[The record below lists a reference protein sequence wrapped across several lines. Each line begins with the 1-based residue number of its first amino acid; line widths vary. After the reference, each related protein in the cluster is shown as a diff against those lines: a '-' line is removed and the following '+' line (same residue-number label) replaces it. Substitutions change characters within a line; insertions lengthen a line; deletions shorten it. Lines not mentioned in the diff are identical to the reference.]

1 MKPRFFFV
9 ILLISVLAQNCSTN
23 KTYAEYSDTEP
34 GSSTLSQFRIT
45 TADIEGV
52 KVLRPDFQIEKLTP
66 EQVSQLSQGIATRR
80 IIKNKLINTQAIS
93 SEDMALITE
102 LAGSQLQMGTYR
114 DRFQKNLENSK
125 LHFVTLQV
133 LLVRGNDES
142 AKNTANEHIKQLK
155 SLKSK
160 SSLDQ
165 YISQNTTDN
174 YRRELNGILEPLC
187 VNCGS
192 HELDELIQGIQD
204 GEGFMTKEISGN
216 TLVIRVIKEDHI
228 VPRRVA
234 AYYQKHI
241 EMIQSL
247 VSSSTSEET
256 KVFRERSSSELS
268 EPLANNNLKNF
279 YESEWQSHF
288 QTLIKQ
294 SGFEVS
300 ELPFLN
306 AMDSNKGFPPES
318 EMNQIVLLKKEG
330 NDYLKFS
337 EFHPKFQ
344 KVWNLLSNDTSGP
357 KDKYLKD
364 LFSLFYDIYLPGLI
378 IQTSDEW
385 KKIEK
390 SDSYKKSIELFQESI
405 CWNYYLKE
413 STKMIVISDSDALTH
428 YETYKNI
435 LYLKSQDP
443 NSGNRSF
450 AEVKQDIIN
459 QLSQEK
465 KQAVIKN
472 LIEQIKEEHKL
483 KTTI

>member
-1 MKPRFFFV
+1 MKPKYFIL
-9 ILLISVLAQNCSTN
+9 ILLIALFSQNCLSK
-23 KTYAEYSDTEP
+23 KTYAVYTDTAI
-34 GSSTLSQFRIT
+34 GSTSPSEFKIT
-45 TADIEGV
+45 TDDIEGV
-52 KVLRPDFQIEKLTP
+52 KVLRPDFQLDKLTP
-66 EQVSQLSQGIATRR
+66 EQVTQLSQGIATRR
-80 IIKNKLINTQAIS
+80 IIKNNLLNTNAIS

-114 DRFQKNLENSK
+114 DRFQKKLEDST

-133 LLVRGNDES
+133 LLVRGNDEV
-142 AKNTANEHIKQLK
+142 AKNTALEHIKQLK
-155 SLKSK
+155 VLKSK
-160 SSLDQ
+160 SSLDE
-165 YISQNTTDN
+165 YISKNTTDN

-216 TLVIRVIKEDHI
+216 TLVIRVIKEDRI
-228 VPRRVA
+228 VPRRA
-234 AYYQKHI
+234 TAYYQKHI
-241 EMIQSL
+241 EMIQAL
-247 VSSSTSEET
+247 VSKSTSEET
-256 KVFRERSSSELS
+256 KVFRDRSSVELA

-279 YESEWQSHF
+279 YESEWQNHF
-288 QTLIKQ
+288 QSLIKQ

-306 AMDSNKGFPPES
+306 AMESNKAFPPES
-318 EMNQIVLLKKEG
+318 ELNQIVLLKKEG
-330 NDYLKFS
+330 AEFLKFS
-337 EFHPKFQ
+337 EFNPKFQ
-344 KVWNLLSNDTSGP
+344 KVWTLLSNDTSGP
-357 KDKYLKD
+357 KDKYLRD

-378 IQTSDEW
+378 IQSSDEW
-385 KKIEK
+385 KKIEN
-390 SDSYKKSIELFQESI
+390 SSSYKKSIDLFQESI

-413 STKMIVISDSDALTH
+413 STKSILVSDADALTH

-459 QLSQEK
+459 QLTQEK
-465 KQAVIKN
+465 KQSVIKN